1 MIGPPVPSHTAAD
14 TPESLRSCL
23 GRLGD
28 RDAPW
33 GAGGAG
39 GYISS
44 FHPHSCGCTRV
55 PRVPPGPFG
64 G

>member
-1 MIGPPVPSHTAAD
+1 MFFVPFYPHIAAE

-33 GAGGAG
+33 G
-39 GYISS
+39 
-44 FHPHSCGCTRV
+44 TMRV
-55 PRVPPGPFG
+55 
-64 G
+64 